1 MKHGYITPEVA
12 QALRAIEDDVLVA
25 KRTLDYMD
33 YDTFQIVQ
41 DDNKWWFEMLVYKP
55 IPRYIEQYL
64 TKFIKEKFGLDFT
77 D

>member
-1 MKHGYITPEVA
+1 MKHGYITSEVIKILDILA
-12 QALRAIEDDVLVA
+12 DDVPVA